1 MSAVQLFH
9 QDGKPSG
16 VWYCDLCRSVYLD
29 ELTAE
34 NCHSNG
40 VCACGKPTLNR
51 FFRQCAECDSRDWKE
66 RMAREE
72 AERFEKAIKIHAAD
86 WKGDQVYWKDEYFS
100 SIEDL
105 IESCDS
111 DLIDGTPLPTYVWA
125 AVNQGVPKADLE
137 DFLDRVVQGMWD
149 DADYDDLNGVDEL
162 QAAVDAFNKAN
173 EGVAVYMVDFS
184 TAILLDGIP
193 VKSISEESD

>member
-1 MSAVQLFH
+1 
-9 QDGKPSG
+9 
-16 VWYCDLCRSVYLD
+16 
-29 ELTAE
+29 
-34 NCHSNG
+34 
-40 VCACGKPTLNR
+40 
-51 FFRQCAECDSRDWKE
+51 
-66 RMAREE
+66 MAREE

-86 WKGDQVYWKDEYFS
+86 WKGDQVYWKDKYFS

-111 DLIDGTPLPTYVWA
+111 DLIDGAPLPTYVWA
-125 AVNQGVPKADLE
+125 AVNQGAPKADLE

>member
-1 MSAVQLFH
+1 MSTIQLFH

-34 NCHSNG
+34 NCHGNG

-51 FFRQCAECDSRDWKE
+51 FSRQCAECDNRDWKE

-72 AERFEKAIKIHAAD
+72 AERFEKATKIHAAD

-105 IESCDS
+105 IESYDS

-125 AVNQGVPKADLE
+125 TVDRGVPKVDVEDL
-137 DFLDRVVQGMWD
+137 LDRVVEGMWD
-149 DADYDDLNGVDEL
+149 DAGYDDLNGVDEL
-162 QAAVDAFNKAN
+162 QAAVYSFNLAN
-173 EGVAVYMVDFS
+173 NGVTVYMVDFS
-184 TAILLDGIP
+184 TAILLDPVP
-193 VKSISEESD
+193 VKSSEESK